1 MQTLRANGLADALI
15 ETRLHKEYHS
25 TVTDGVLEEVAR
37 QHANMLVVVVRR
49 HTLLGSLFHRSITAQ
64 LIAQSPFPVLVL
76 PAED

>member
-1 MQTLRANGLADALI
+1 MQTLRANGLADALT

-37 QHANMLVVVVRR
+37 QHANMLVVVARR